1 MLTRRQQQ
9 IMDIIHRLYAQNGY
23 LPTLDEIA
31 HAGGINTRSTV
42 HQHVQALIQ
51 QGYLAATTG
60 KRAYRL
66 PEPAAREDYLPLLGK
81 IAAGQ
86 PIEALASQNEISA
99 DEMFRGQGRFVL
111 KVSGESM
118 RDIGIMDGDYVVIQK
133 QNIASNGEIIV
144 ALVDKQEATLKRI
157 FYLPNRKIELRPENS
172 DMESLIY
179 PAKSVQVQGKLVGVF
194 RTY

>member
-9 IMDIIHRLYAQNGY
+9 IMDIIHKLYAQNGY

-66 PEPAAREDYLPLLGK
+66 PEPAAREDYLLLLGK

>member
-9 IMDIIHRLYAQNGY
+9 IMDIIHKLYAQNGY

-179 PAKSVQVQGKLVGVF
+179 PAKNVQVQGKLVGVF

>member
-9 IMDIIHRLYAQNGY
+9 IMDITHKLYAQNGY

>member
-9 IMDIIHRLYAQNGY
+9 IMDIIHKLYAQNRY

>member
-9 IMDIIHRLYAQNGY
+9 IMDIIHKLYAQNGY

-144 ALVDKQEATLKRI
+144 ALVDKQEATLIRI

>member
-9 IMDIIHRLYAQNGY
+9 IMDIIHKLYAQNGY

-118 RDIGIMDGDYVVIQK
+118 RDIGIMDGDYAVIQK

>member
-1 MLTRRQQQ
+1 MLTRRPQQ
-9 IMDIIHRLYAQNGY
+9 IMDIIHKLYAQNGY

-118 RDIGIMDGDYVVIQK
+118 RDIGIMDGDYAVIQK

>member
-9 IMDIIHRLYAQNGY
+9 IMDIIHKLYAQNGY

-144 ALVDKQEATLKRI
+144 ALVDKQEATLKQI

>member
-9 IMDIIHRLYAQNGY
+9 IMDIIHKLYAQNAY

-31 HAGGINTRSTV
+31 QAGGINTRSTV

-51 QGYLAATTG
+51 QGYLLPTTG

-66 PEPAAREDYLPLLGK
+66 PEPNVREDYLPLLGR

-86 PIEALASQNEISA
+86 PIEAIESQNEISA

-111 KVSGESM
+111 KVSGDSM
-118 RDIGIMDGDYVVIQK
+118 RDIGIMNGDYVVIQK
-133 QNIASNGEIIV
+133 QDIASNGEIIV
-144 ALVDKQEATLKRI
+144 ALVNKQEVTLKRI

-172 DMESLIY
+172 DMESMLY
-179 PAKSVQVQGKLVGVF
+179 SAKSVQVQGKMVGLF
-194 RTY
+194 RAY

>member
-9 IMDIIHRLYAQNGY
+9 IMDIIHKLYAQNGY

-42 HQHVQALIQ
+42 RQHVQALIQ

>member
-9 IMDIIHRLYAQNGY
+9 IMDIIHKLYAQNGY

-51 QGYLAATTG
+51 QGYLEATTG

>member
-9 IMDIIHRLYAQNGY
+9 IMDIIHKLYAQNGY

-81 IAAGQ
+81 IAAGR

>member
-9 IMDIIHRLYAQNGY
+9 IMDIIHKLYAQNGY

-66 PEPAAREDYLPLLGK
+66 PEPAARED
-81 IAAGQ
+81 
-86 PIEALASQNEISA
+86 
-99 DEMFRGQGRFVL
+99 
-111 KVSGESM
+111 
-118 RDIGIMDGDYVVIQK
+118 
-133 QNIASNGEIIV
+133 
-144 ALVDKQEATLKRI
+144 
-157 FYLPNRKIELRPENS
+157 
-172 DMESLIY
+172 
-179 PAKSVQVQGKLVGVF
+179 
-194 RTY
+194 

>member
-9 IMDIIHRLYAQNGY
+9 IMDIIHKLYAQNGY

>member
-9 IMDIIHRLYAQNGY
+9 IMDIIHKLYAQNGY

-81 IAAGQ
+81 IAAAQ
-86 PIEALASQNEISA
+86 PNEALASQNEISA

>member
-9 IMDIIHRLYAQNGY
+9 IMDIIHKLYAQNGY

-133 QNIASNGEIIV
+133 QNIASIGEIIV
-144 ALVDKQEATLKRI
+144 ALGDKQEATLKRI

>member
-9 IMDIIHRLYAQNGY
+9 IMDIIHKLYAQNGY

-172 DMESLIY
+172 DMASLIY